1 MSKIR
6 NFNKELK
13 DNESNYFYNFDK
25 DVIHPFMVKSFKPF
39 FIEGSL
45 LELGSHEGSFTRHLL
60 NYFSNIS
67 CVEASTE
74 AIKKAKKLF
83 ANKIIFYNSSF
94 ENLDLKKR
102 FNNIILTHV
111 LEHMDDPIYLLKRI
125 NEDWISENG
134 RLFLAVPNANAP
146 SRQIAVKMGLID
158 FNAAV
163 TKSEFD
169 HGHRITYT
177 FDTLERDVKKAGLNI
192 VYRSG
197 VFFKAL
203 ANFQWDQ
210 LLNTDIISDDYLEGC
225 YHLGLQYPELCSSIF
240 LVCEKGK

>member
-74 AIKKAKKLF
+74 AIKKAKSYLQTKLYF
-83 ANKIIFYNSSF
+83 ITAVLKI
-94 ENLDLKKR
+94 
-102 FNNIILTHV
+102 
-111 LEHMDDPIYLLKRI
+111 
-125 NEDWISENG
+125 
-134 RLFLAVPNANAP
+134 
-146 SRQIAVKMGLID
+146 LI
-158 FNAAV
+158 
-163 TKSEFD
+163 
-169 HGHRITYT
+169 
-177 FDTLERDVKKAGLNI
+177 
-192 VYRSG
+192 
-197 VFFKAL
+197 
-203 ANFQWDQ
+203 
-210 LLNTDIISDDYLEGC
+210 
-225 YHLGLQYPELCSSIF
+225 
-240 LVCEKGK
+240 